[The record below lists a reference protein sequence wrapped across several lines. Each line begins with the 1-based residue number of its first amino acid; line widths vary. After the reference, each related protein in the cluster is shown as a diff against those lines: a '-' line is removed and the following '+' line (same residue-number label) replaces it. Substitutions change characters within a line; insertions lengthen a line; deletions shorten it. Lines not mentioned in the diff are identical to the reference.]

1 MKVLIINT
9 NRHTLPVPVMPVGAC
24 MVADAAAHAG
34 HEVSFLD
41 LAFEKDPLSAL
52 AQELWRSSPD
62 VVGLSIRNIDNNDMH
77 NPVCFIKG
85 LRSLIIT
92 IRDMTKA
99 RIVLGGAAVSVMP
112 DEIMRYTGVHLA
124 VIGDGEVVFPKL
136 LSALDTPSELYR
148 LPGIAWIEKSRF
160 RKNPRLSP
168 FPSESCSAPDFHRW
182 IKIKNYI
189 SHLATVPLQT
199 KLGCQFNCIYC
210 TYNKIEGSSYRL
222 FSPES
227 VVDAVRKFASLGFRD
242 IEFVDNVFNA
252 PYTHALSVCEALSR
266 SRHRMR
272 LQSLELNP
280 LFIDDALITGLERA
294 GFTGAGITVESA
306 SDTVLAG
313 LGKNFTTQHVY
324 HAAEVMRRHRLP
336 CLWIFMLGGPGETA
350 ATVRET
356 IRFAET
362 AIRPQDSA
370 FFNIGIRIYPGTD
383 LESLARKQG
392 LLSLSPLD
400 MLESVF
406 YTSPDVPYHQIVTQV
421 QHSMNTHMNFIC
433 SDSIGMPLL
442 SSLHRWGYR
451 LGIRPPL
458 WRYTPLI
465 RRGLRSMG
473 MRV

>member
-1 MKVLIINT
+1 MNVLIINT

-24 MVADAAAHAG
+24 MVADAAARAG
-34 HEVSFLD
+34 HEVRFLD
-41 LAFEKDPLSAL
+41 LAFEKDSLGAL
-52 AQELWRSSPD
+52 VQELRRKSPD

-85 LRSLIIT
+85 LRSLIIA

-99 RIVLGGAAVSVMP
+99 VIVLGGAAVAVMP
-112 DEIMRYTGVHLA
+112 EEIMRYTGVHLA
-124 VIGDGEVVFPKL
+124 VLGDGEIVFPQV
-136 LSALDTPSELYR
+136 LSALEDKTALQHIA
-148 LPGIAWIEKSRF
+148 GIAWMEKGRF

-168 FPSESCSAPDFHRW
+168 FSSESCSAPDFHRW
-182 IKIKNYI
+182 IKVKAYI
-189 SHLATVPLQT
+189 SHLSTIPLQT
-199 KLGCQFNCIYC
+199 KLGCRFKCIYC

-227 VVDAVRKFASLGFRD
+227 VVDAVRKFGSLGFRD

-252 PYTHALSVCEALSR
+252 PYHHALPVCEALAR
-266 SRHRMR
+266 SRHHMR

-280 LFIDDALITGLERA
+280 LFIDDALITGMERA
-294 GFTGAGITVESA
+294 GFIGAGMTVESA
-306 SDTVLAG
+306 SDAVLAG
-313 LGKNFTTQHVY
+313 LGKNFSAQHVY
-324 HAAEVMRRHRLP
+324 NAAEVMHRHRLP
-336 CLWIFMLGGPGETA
+336 CLWIFMLGGPGETYE
-350 ATVRET
+350 TVRET

-392 LLSLSPLD
+392 LLSLTPLD

-406 YTSPDVPYHQIVTQV
+406 YTSPEVPYNQIVTQI
-421 QHSMNTHMNFIC
+421 QHAMNTHMNFIC

-465 RRGLRSMG
+465 RRGLRSVG